1 MPQSRPI
8 DLILTV
14 DQTSGR
20 VLGAEAVGTDAV
32 DKCID
37 IIATAIWAG
46 LTVDELAELDLA
58 YAPPFSPVM
67 PPVHVAAQQA
77 RSHLSALALTTTA

>member
-1 MPQSRPI
+1 M
-8 DLILTV
+8 
-14 DQTSGR
+14 
-20 VLGAEAVGTDAV
+20 

-46 LTVDELAELDLA
+46 LTVDELSEMDLA

-67 PPVHVAAQQA
+67 PPLLVASG
-77 RSHLSALALTTTA
+77 RKDWHETSFLRGALERETITA

>member
-14 DQTSGR
+14 DQSSGR
-20 VLGAEAVGTDAV
+20 VLGAEAVGADAV
-32 DKCID
+32 DKSID

-46 LTVDELAELDLA
+46 LTVDGFAVGPRLRAAILAG
-58 YAPPFSPVM
+58 
-67 PPVHVAAQQA
+67 VASGTRRGAA
-77 RSHLSALALTTTA
+77 GTKPAFR